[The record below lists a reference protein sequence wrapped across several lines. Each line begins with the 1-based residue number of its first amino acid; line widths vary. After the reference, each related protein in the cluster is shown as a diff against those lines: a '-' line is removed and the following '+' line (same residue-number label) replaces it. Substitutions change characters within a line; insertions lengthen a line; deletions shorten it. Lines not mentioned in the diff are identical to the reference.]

1 MARNREETL
10 AAIRETANEQVPYNV
25 QGVCRSSLTVPTQL
39 TVPTPTHYEQY
50 LDEFSKSLANEV
62 RMLLNEVGKLRE
74 EKRNVQL

>member
-25 QGVCRSSLTVPTQL
+25 QGVSCVSPAVPAL
-39 TVPTPTHYEQY
+39 AHYEQY

>member
-25 QGVCRSSLTVPTQL
+25 QGVSYVSSTAPA
-39 TVPTPTHYEQY
+39 PTHYYQY

>member
-1 MARNREETL
+1 MARNREETM

-25 QGVCRSSLTVPTQL
+25 QGVSRLSPA
-39 TVPTPTHYEQY
+39 VPTPTHYEQY

-74 EKRNVQL
+74 EKRSVQL